1 MAKNGF
7 TAVSY
12 NMFAASLGSNT
23 IPWLVPEAFVSYT
36 VTCCD
41 SKFAWKY
48 RWCWRSNV
56 EVIGFLGLFYCFFGL
71 VLRCALRVVGLQG
84 DGALK

>member
-23 IPWLVPEAFVSYT
+23 IPWLVPEAFVSHA

-41 SKFAWKY
+41 STVGAAGAMSKLFFWDCFTGFCFCSEMCFASGW
-48 RWCWRSNV
+48 V
-56 EVIGFLGLFYCFFGL
+56 AG
-71 VLRCALRVVGLQG
+71 
-84 DGALK
+84 

>member
-23 IPWLVPEAFVSYT
+23 IPWLVPKAFVSHT

-48 RWCWRSNV
+48 RWCCRSNV
-56 EVIGFLGLFYCFFGL
+56 EVVFWDCFCSEMCFASGWVAQFG
-71 VLRCALRVVGLQG
+71 
-84 DGALK
+84 